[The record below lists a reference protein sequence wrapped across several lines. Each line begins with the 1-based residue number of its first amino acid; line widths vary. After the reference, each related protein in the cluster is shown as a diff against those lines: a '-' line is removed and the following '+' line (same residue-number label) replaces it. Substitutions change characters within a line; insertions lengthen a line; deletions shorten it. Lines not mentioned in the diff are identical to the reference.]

1 MRSPHIAI
9 GNRMSD
15 FEAIK
20 QLDQFAEV
28 CDWLAFKGWSEAE
41 GGNLSLRIDKED
53 VPESLKSSESAAT
66 QLPLEVTA
74 IADMYLLITGSGTR
88 SRDISHTPEADLGL
102 YKIAADGKSYQW
114 IAGNDKPTSEMPSH
128 CAIQNEFMVSRPD
141 FRAVVHTHPVK
152 LISLTHIPEFHDP
165 KVLSDTILGLQS
177 EARIQLPEGIGHL
190 PFQVPGSL
198 ELGIL
203 SAEEIKYRNVI
214 LWHMHGALSV
224 GTSLSHAFDQLEVV
238 EKAADI
244 FWTLKKAGYAV
255 DGMRQQDL
263 DQSMDYFGR
272 TDRYKNA
279 FSDKIERDKK

>member
-1 MRSPHIAI
+1 MTEF
-9 GNRMSD
+9 MSD

-41 GGNLSLRIDKED
+41 GGNLSLRIDGAD
-53 VPESLKSSESAAT
+53 VPESLRSSESNAIN
-66 QLPLEVTA
+66 LPLTVSA
-74 IADMYLLITGSGTR
+74 IAGMYLLITGSGTR
-88 SRDISHTPEADLGL
+88 SRDISHTPEARLGL
-102 YKIAADGKSYQW
+102 YKIAPDGKSYQW
-114 IAGNDKPTSEMPSH
+114 IAGNNKPTSEMPSH
-128 CAIQNEFMVSRPD
+128 CAIQNEFMSSRTEY
-141 FRAVVHTHPVK
+141 RAVIHTHPVK

-165 KVLSDTILGLQS
+165 KVLSDCILGLQS

-198 ELGIL
+198 ELGLL

-214 LWHMHGALSV
+214 LWHMHGALSI

-244 FWTLKKAGYAV
+244 FWTLKNAGVTV

-263 DQSMDYFGR
+263 DQSMEFFGR
-272 TDRYKNA
+272 VDRYENA
-279 FSDKIERDKK
+279 FSDKNKR

>member
-1 MRSPHIAI
+1 MPE
-9 GNRMSD
+9 NNDNED
-15 FEAIK
+15 FYGIEA
-20 QLDQFAEV
+20 LDDFAEV
-28 CDWLAFKGWSEAE
+28 CNWLAFKGWSEAE
-41 GGNLSLRIDKED
+41 GGNLSLRIDKKD
-53 VPESLKSSESAAT
+53 VPESLRTSDST
-66 QLPLEVTA
+66 PVDLPLTVAA

-88 SRDISHTPEADLGL
+88 SRDISHTPEADIGL
-102 YKIAADGKSYQW
+102 YKIATDGKSYQW
-114 IAGNDKPTSEMPSH
+114 IAGNNKPTSEMPSH
-128 CAIQNEFMVSRPD
+128 CAIQNQFMTSRPE

-152 LISLTHIPEFHDP
+152 LIALTHIPEFHDP
-165 KVLSDTILGLQS
+165 KVLSDCILGLQS

-224 GTSLSHAFDQLEVV
+224 GTSLSSAFDQLEVV

-244 FWTLKKAGYAV
+244 FWTLKNADVTV

-263 DQSMDYFGR
+263 DQSMEFFGR
-272 TDRYKNA
+272 VDRYKNA
-279 FSDKIERDKK
+279 FTDKK

>member
-1 MRSPHIAI
+1 
-9 GNRMSD
+9 MSD

-53 VPESLKSSESAAT
+53 VPESLRSSESAAT

-141 FRAVVHTHPVK
+141 FRAVVHTHPAK